1 MNSQE
6 LFAKISELYETAKIN
21 HEDKSKAAKGR
32 ARKALSEL
40 KKTISA
46 YNKASVAE
54 AKAK

>member
-6 LFAKISELYETAKIN
+6 LFAKISELFETAKLN
-21 HEDKSKAAKGR
+21 NEETSKAAKAR
-32 ARKALSEL
+32 ARKALSEI
-40 KKTISA
+40 KKLIST

>member
-6 LFAKISELYETAKIN
+6 LFAKISELYETAKVN
-21 HEDKSKAAKGR
+21 HEETSKAAKGR

-40 KKTISA
+40 KKLISA

-54 AKAK
+54 AKVK